1 MVLWQLWSEILL
13 DWSLTKRYWFD
24 TLAGLL
30 ASVLFFYSMVLGLE
44 NLTPEGLAS
53 LPTEIP
59 VNPFAASSWS
69 SPPSAWWW
77 APSSPSPIPSSPRP
91 P

>member
-53 LPTEIP
+53 LGLDLGPLT
-59 VNPFAASSWS
+59 SWS
-69 SPPSAWWW
+69 SPPSTWWW